1 MEITLTDLFIL
12 IGLSQGVIFG
22 TVILS
27 GRLFN
32 HKPNRYLAY
41 AILIIS
47 IIGFDEW
54 AGLHNL
60 DDRYYFID
68 FFGDDVPWILLFYVP
83 VLIYFLKAVG
93 HKFANSK
100 RLWLLAAPFLIFLI
114 INIIIDLDI
123 DFGWINASFFVQNR
137 SIFYD
142 VEFYTAIVY
151 SVVLNVVSFFVIA
164 NSKASITDKKWL
176 KKIWVF
182 TFALIF
188 MWAGMVFLPA
198 SIYDGSKK
206 MDHLLWMGIT
216 IFIYWLIFKGL
227 YQFHLAKNQKA
238 VHRVLQQQESAAHQ
252 RSEKLKIDAEGK
264 TVREENKHIH
274 KLKHLM
280 EAEHLYR
287 NPDLSQETVAQ
298 KLGISAGHLSQLI
311 NSNTQKN
318 FTNFVNTYR
327 VQEVKKLLH
336 DPAFHQF
343 DLVAIGME
351 AGFKSKSAFYT
362 TFKKE
367 TGVTP
372 SQFKKLQDT
381 TSEL

>member
-1 MEITLTDLFIL
+1 MQITLTDLFIL

-22 TVILS
+22 AVILS

-54 AGLHNL
+54 AGLHQL
-60 DDRYYFID
+60 DDKYYVID
-68 FFGDDVPWILLFYVP
+68 FLGDDIPWVLLFYVP
-83 VLIYFLKAVG
+83 VLVYFLKAVE

-100 RLWLLAAPFLIFLI
+100 RLWLLTVPFLIFLI
-114 INIIIDLDI
+114 INIIIDLDM
-123 DFGWINASFFVQNR
+123 DFGWSSAPFFVQNR
-137 SIFYD
+137 FIFYD

-151 SVVLNVVSFFVIA
+151 TIVLNAISFFVIV

-176 KKIWVF
+176 KKIWLF
-182 TFALIF
+182 SFLLILL
-188 MWAGMVFLPA
+188 WTGMVFLPT

-206 MDHLLWMGIT
+206 MDHLLWIGIT

-238 VHRVLQQQESAAHQ
+238 VHQVLQQQKSASRH
-252 RSEKLKIDAEGK
+252 RLEKIKANTRGA
-264 TVREENKHIH
+264 TSNEENKHIK
-274 KLKHLM
+274 KLKYLM

-287 NPDLSQETVAQ
+287 NPELSQEAVAQ

-311 NSNTQKN
+311 NANTQKN
-318 FTNFVNTYR
+318 FTSFVNTYR
-327 VQEVKKLLH
+327 IQEVKKLLH
-336 DPAFHQF
+336 DPAFNQF

-372 SQFKKLQDT
+372 SQFKKLRGT
-381 TSEL
+381 PTEL